1 MSANHTEFATHT
13 EFVESA
19 PQPLDAFVY
28 ESACSGG
35 IDFQSLEVGAV
46 VNVHTRYSL
55 YRLVVLDTE
64 SKRALV
70 TGGRLFPE
78 STEIRIEGAT
88 SGGTAIKP
96 GFIGIGL
103 RLEMSNGSNRITTSV
118 VQSVTIDPTGVA
130 DLLETTS
137 EGKH

>member
-1 MSANHTEFATHT
+1 MPAHNS
-13 EFVESA
+13 EFVEST

-28 ESACSGG
+28 ESGCSGG
-35 IDFQSLEVGAV
+35 IDFSSLDVGAV
-46 VNVHTRYSL
+46 LNVHTRYSH
-55 YRLVVLDTE
+55 YRLVVVDGADN
-64 SKRALV
+64 RALV

-78 STEIRIEGAT
+78 STDVRIEGST

-118 VQSVTIDPTGVA
+118 VQSMSLDQPPASRVC
-130 DLLETTS
+130 
-137 EGKH
+137 

>member
-1 MSANHTEFATHT
+1 MAAHDNT

-28 ESACSGG
+28 ESGCSGG
-35 IDFQSLEVGAV
+35 IDFHSLDIGAV
-46 VNVHTRYSL
+46 VNVHTKYSL
-55 YRLVVLDTE
+55 YRLVVIDADSL
-64 SKRALV
+64 RARV

-78 STEIRIEGAT
+78 STEIRLEGAT

-103 RLEMSNGSNRITTSV
+103 RLEMSKGTNRITTSV
-118 VQSVTIDPTGVA
+118 VESLTVDPPQP
-130 DLLETTS
+130 S
-137 EGKH
+137 PIC